1 MHGSLWG
8 FEAQRR
14 AFLPRVWLLL
24 KGRQASQLRGL
35 LEFRG
40 SYVAVAGRDNAR
52 FWLVL
57 NSSPIEFSVGFY
69 MYLIIPAERV

>member
-1 MHGSLWG
+1 M
-8 FEAQRR
+8 
-14 AFLPRVWLLL
+14 
-24 KGRQASQLRGL
+24 
-35 LEFRG
+35 
-40 SYVAVAGRDNAR
+40 AVAGRDNAR